1 MSHASPRL
9 VVASRNRGKV
19 EEVRRLLSQLGLEV
33 RSLDEAG
40 VAPGV
45 ELPEPYETFA
55 ENALSKARAVQGLL
69 GGWSMGDDSGLEVDA
84 LGGAPGVR
92 SARFAGIEGEQRD
105 VANNAKLLGALQGV
119 EADRRTARFV
129 CCLALVGPEGEPFT
143 ARGTCE
149 GVILERPRGQAGFG
163 YDPLFL
169 PAGCALTMAELG
181 LDEKNRLSHRGQ
193 ALQHLFRSLRAR
205 FGS

>member
-1 MSHASPRL
+1 VRL

-40 VAPGV
+40 VAPGL
-45 ELPEPYETFA
+45 ELPEPHETFA
-55 ENALSKARAVQGLL
+55 ENALSKARALQGLL
-69 GGWSMGDDSGLEVDA
+69 GGWALGDDSGLEVDA

-92 SARFAGIEGEQRD
+92 SARFAGVEGAGRD
-105 VANNAKLLGALQGV
+105 AANNAKLLQALQGI
-119 EADRRTARFV
+119 EARRRTARFV
-129 CCLALVGPEGEPFT
+129 CCLALVGPSSELLT

-149 GVILERPRGQAGFG
+149 GVILESPRGQTGFG

-169 PAGCALTMAELG
+169 PAGCTLTMAELG

-193 ALQHLFRSLRAR
+193 ALQRLYQALRAR
-205 FGS
+205 LGP

>member
-1 MSHASPRL
+1 VNHAGPRL

-40 VAPGV
+40 VAPGL
-45 ELPEPYETFA
+45 ELPEPHETFA
-55 ENALSKARAVQGLL
+55 ENALSKARALQGLL
-69 GGWSMGDDSGLEVDA
+69 GGWALGDDSGLEVDA

-92 SARFAGIEGEQRD
+92 SARFAGVAGERRD
-105 VANNAKLLGALQGV
+105 AANNAKLLQALQGV

-129 CCLALVGPEGEPFT
+129 CCLALVGPAGEQLA

-149 GVILERPRGQAGFG
+149 GTILEHPRGQGGFG

-169 PAGCALTMAELG
+169 PAGCTSTMAELG
-181 LDEKNRLSHRGQ
+181 LDEKNGLSHRGQ
-193 ALQHLFRSLRAR
+193 ALQHLCRALRAR
-205 FGS
+205 LGA